1 MKKIYP
7 RNSMWLVYLPVYHR
21 RIHQILV
28 VKIQCIE
35 CLGIDLWYYTDFDVR
50 MRYLFDVY
58 IYTYIHIYIYTYIY
72 IYIYIDL
79 RIHSIMNSIYTLD
92 YVYIW
97 SYHTMISNIWYVQT
111 RFWPNLFHQPGFPW
125 NKGISLHQLPFWVRL
140 GDIVWRHHNLTT

>member
-1 MKKIYP
+1 MFTIHFGRTVPWRVLPNFCCRPQKSRGSQAFIHLTTWTPWTCHLEPFPVKKHGKMHGIFLMYTK
-7 RNSMWLVYLPVYHR
+7 
-21 RIHQILV
+21 IHV
-28 VKIQCIE
+28 
-35 CLGIDLWYYTDFDVR
+35 
-50 MRYLFDVY
+50 
-58 IYTYIHIYIYTYIY
+58 Y

-125 NKGISLHQLPFWVRL
+125 NKGISLHQLPFWVRSC
-140 GDIVWRHHNLTT
+140 DVVWRHHNLTT